1 MGAWNWL
8 DWTLAVIVAVSVAGA
23 LHKGFVRELI
33 SLASLVGALG
43 VATAGYH
50 WAAVWFADLTPSPQI
65 AQGAAFLALFVLVLI
80 LGAVISFL
88 AKKLVKAAGLQL
100 FDRILGGIF
109 GLARGVGI
117 AMVLLMT
124 MMAFGLKTEALHQ
137 SVLAPYAANLARP
150 LANLMPEDFRTRFQ
164 AGLDKLKQAL
174 IQQDKKQSK

>member
-8 DWTLAVIVAVSVAGA
+8 DWTLAVIVAVSVAASAGLMAASHEGETAEGRDRDIAAPLAGA
-23 LHKGFVRELI
+23 EF
-33 SLASLVGALG
+33 
-43 VATAGYH
+43 AG
-50 WAAVWFADLTPSPQI
+50 
-65 AQGAAFLALFVLVLI
+65 GGLVLI
-80 LGAVISFL
+80 EVGQA
-88 AKKLVKAAGLQL
+88 L